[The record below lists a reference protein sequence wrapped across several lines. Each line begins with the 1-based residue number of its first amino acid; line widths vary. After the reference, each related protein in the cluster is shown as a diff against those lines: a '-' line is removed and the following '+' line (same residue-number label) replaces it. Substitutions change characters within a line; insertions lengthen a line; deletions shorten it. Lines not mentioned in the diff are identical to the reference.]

1 MRISRF
7 LSYILHPIFMP
18 LLALYIILN
27 YIDFFNILFFSYTKP
42 LYLIVSVFTLVL
54 PLIFILISL
63 KFNTISSLEM
73 STKEERNRPLFYTII
88 IMIIGFSPFQNISQ
102 LSPYLTSVYLSSII
116 ILVIAFLIT
125 KKWKI
130 SLHMLGI
137 GGATG
142 SFIALNIIF
151 GGLYYWIILF
161 LFLSGLL
168 AFSRLSLNA
177 HTKDQVYTGF
187 FLGCLL
193 QTFFILYF
201 NSTISTISIFLSS
214 IASLL

>member
-1 MRISRF
+1 MKISRF

-42 LYLIVSVFTLVL
+42 LYVIVSLFTLVF
-54 PLIFILISL
+54 PLISILISL

-73 STKEERNRPLFYTII
+73 STKEERNTPLFYTII
-88 IMIIGFSPFQNISQ
+88 IMIIGFSLFKTISQ

-142 SFIALNIIF
+142 SFIALNIVF

-168 AFSRLSLNA
+168 AFSRLALNA

-193 QTFFILYF
+193 QTFCILYF

>member
-1 MRISRF
+1 
-7 LSYILHPIFMP
+7 
-18 LLALYIILN
+18 
-27 YIDFFNILFFSYTKP
+27 
-42 LYLIVSVFTLVL
+42 
-54 PLIFILISL
+54 
-63 KFNTISSLEM
+63 
-73 STKEERNRPLFYTII
+73 
-88 IMIIGFSPFQNISQ
+88 
-102 LSPYLTSVYLSSII
+102 
-116 ILVIAFLIT
+116 
-125 KKWKI
+125 
-130 SLHMLGI
+130 MLGI

-142 SFIALNIIF
+142 SFIALNIVF

-161 LFLSGLL
+161 FFLSGLL
-168 AFSRLSLNA
+168 AFSRLDLNA

>member
-1 MRISRF
+1 MKMSRF

-18 LLALYIILN
+18 LLVLYIILN

-42 LYLIVSVFTLVL
+42 LYIIISLFTLIF
-54 PLIFILISL
+54 PLISVLISL
-63 KFNTISSLEM
+63 KFNTIASLEM
-73 STKEERNRPLFYTII
+73 STKEERNTPLFYTII
-88 IMIIGFSPFQNISQ
+88 LMIIGFSLFKNISQ

-116 ILVIAFLIT
+116 ILIIAFLIT

-151 GGLYYWIILF
+151 GGLYYWVILF

-168 AFSRLSLNA
+168 AFSRLDLNA
-177 HTKDQVYTGF
+177 HTKDQVYIGF